1 MPWMPG
7 VAAGAVR
14 RAGLRIVERDA
25 GAPDGRTIG
34 LANIAADV
42 PGIEANKEKIL
53 AALDVFI
60 EHGVNIAVFPEFCLS
75 GYFWD
80 GPDCLPYM
88 EEAVTENHLGWLEEE
103 VRGRLG
109 GPLRLVVMNN
119 ITRGTGA
126 LFRNTTFLVSDAALH
141 DLLDDATT
149 YDKVFLPGI
158 EKRFTESGRDDRLV
172 VRSPLSGIVVGFTTC
187 YDYLFQDLLRE
198 YKYFDEVNLI
208 VQLASWR
215 AASVRDYPGLNKRT
229 DQYYGLLWDTVIPA
243 FSATNQ
249 LWTVACNAVGR
260 HPISGAEFWGGSGI
274 WAPSGMCLVQ
284 ASRHEEELLI
294 VHGLELESALKVEQD
309 DFDYEFD
316 FREIYRPM
324 GDGRTLSR
332 QVDL

>member
-1 MPWMPG
+1 MPWTPG
-7 VAAGAVR
+7 VAEGTVR

-25 GAPDGRTIG
+25 GAPDGRTLG

-53 AALDVFI
+53 AALDIFI

-88 EEAVTENHLGWLEEE
+88 EEAVTENHLGWLEQE

-119 ITRGTGA
+119 ITRGTGG
-126 LFRNTTFLVSDAALH
+126 LFRNTTFFVADAASH

-172 VRSPLSGIVVGFTTC
+172 VRSPVSGIVAGFTTC

-215 AASVRDYPGLNKRT
+215 AASVRDYPGLNRRT
-229 DQYYGLLWDTVIPA
+229 DEYYGLLWDTVIPA

-249 LWTVACNAVGR
+249 LWTVACL
-260 HPISGAEFWGGSGI
+260 S
-274 WAPSGMCLVQ
+274 
-284 ASRHEEELLI
+284 LI
-294 VHGLELESALKVEQD
+294 H
-309 DFDYEFD
+309 
-316 FREIYRPM
+316 I
-324 GDGRTLSR
+324 
-332 QVDL
+332 